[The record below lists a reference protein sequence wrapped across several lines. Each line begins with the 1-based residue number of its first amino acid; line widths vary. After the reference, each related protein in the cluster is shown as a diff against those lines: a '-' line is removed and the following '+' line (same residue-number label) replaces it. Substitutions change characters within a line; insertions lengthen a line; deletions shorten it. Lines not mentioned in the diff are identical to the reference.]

1 MFIVGAGR
9 TGLVRNVSMR
19 TCLGCGNKKA
29 KNNLLRFTV
38 NKENFLFVDTKGQ
51 LGGRGAY
58 CCNKNNCF
66 KSFLRKRKKIAK
78 ALRVQEIQINA
89 ELMGFFRSE

>member
-1 MFIVGAGR
+1 MDTGR
-9 TGLVRNVSMR
+9 TGLGGNVPIR

-38 NKENFLFVDTKGQ
+38 NKEKVLFVDTKGQ
-51 LGGRGAY
+51 LCGRGAY
-58 CCNKNNCF
+58 CCNKNDCL

-89 ELMGFFRSE
+89 ELLGFFRSE